1 MDTARTMGNLSRG
14 ENKRPV
20 QREGTSK
27 CLMLS
32 HPCSHKCNFCSIS
45 ALALGRVAGLPS
57 QLTGRCI
64 GTSSKVS
71 SSSAAGSIAFSTDR
85 HGVGAS
91 AFCTDVVASGT
102 PLCRASLGKPP
113 VSERRGCTRQG
124 LGRSYVPSSLAG
136 IMKPLNGV
144 WGSSQGRY

>member
-1 MDTARTMGNLSRG
+1 VETARTMGNLSRG

-32 HPCSHKCNFCSIS
+32 HSCSHKCNFCSIS

-71 SSSAAGSIAFSTDR
+71 SSRAAGSIVFSTDR

-91 AFCTDVVASGT
+91 AFCTDSLS
-102 PLCRASLGKPP
+102 LCSFRHAALQSFARQTAGFRATWMYSPALH
-113 VSERRGCTRQG
+113 
-124 LGRSYVPSSLAG
+124 
-136 IMKPLNGV
+136 
-144 WGSSQGRY
+144 

>member
-1 MDTARTMGNLSRG
+1 METARTMGNLSRG

-32 HPCSHKCNFCSIS
+32 HSCSHKCNFCSIS

-91 AFCTDVVASGT
+91 AFCTD
-102 PLCRASLGKPP
+102 
-113 VSERRGCTRQG
+113 
-124 LGRSYVPSSLAG
+124 SSLPARRSAE
-136 IMKPLNGV
+136 LRSANRRFQSDV
-144 WGSSQGRY
+144 DVLASQRQRRWEGGPQLCCDRRRACWV